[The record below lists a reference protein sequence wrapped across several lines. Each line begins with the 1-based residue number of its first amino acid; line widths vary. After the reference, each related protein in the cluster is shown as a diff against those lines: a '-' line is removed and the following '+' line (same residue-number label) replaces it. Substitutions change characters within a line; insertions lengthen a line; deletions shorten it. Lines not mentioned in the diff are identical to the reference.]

1 MMIFKQSMKLLS
13 LSILATT
20 LSFAASA
27 QEGQTLRLALHA
39 DIGSKNP
46 GVNRDGSSDMVLA
59 HVVEGLVAYGEDLTI
74 KPMLAESWSSNPEAT
89 DYVLHLRKG
98 IKFHNGEELTA
109 KDVVWNF
116 KRYLAAETDFQ
127 CAGRYNGTVG
137 AAIQDIS
144 AADDY
149 TVNIKFD
156 APAPNFLMTLATIQ
170 CTPWIIHPS
179 SVAADGKFDKP
190 IGTGPYQFSEWQTGR
205 YVELKKFD
213 DYSALTGGKDGYAGN
228 KQALVPTLRFMTVPD
243 ASTRSNGLVSG
254 DLDMIDE
261 VDPTLIDTLTGKSMN
276 VDVQPT
282 PSWMTLHLQTNAPR
296 LKDER
301 VRQAIAHAIDLE
313 QLVAAVGQGRY
324 VANPSIIP
332 STSPYRDESTA
343 TWPAYD
349 VEKAQA
355 LLAEAGYN
363 GEPISLLVSNRDDRV
378 QVATIVQ
385 AMLNMAGINA
395 QLEVRDWAT
404 QLDRY
409 RRGDY
414 EMEIFAYSARLD
426 PLLMFQSLIGDKA
439 KEPTHLWDNQEALAL
454 RTKAAET
461 QDFAERK
468 KLYNELHQLMA
479 KQVPII
485 GLFNMPTITALNPK
499 VTDYKGWPAG
509 THRLWGV
516 SKKD

>member
-1 MMIFKQSMKLLS
+1 MIFKNS
-13 LSILATT
+13 LKVLTFSALATT

-27 QEGQTLRLALHA
+27 QQDQTLRLALHS
-39 DIGSKNP
+39 DIASKNP

-59 HVVEGLVAYGEDLTI
+59 HIVEGLVAYGEDLTI
-74 KPMLAESWSSNPEAT
+74 KPMLAESWNSNDDAT
-89 DYVLHLRKG
+89 EYVFKLRQG
-98 IKFHNGEELTA
+98 VKFHNGAELTA
-109 KDVVWNF
+109 GDVVWNF
-116 KRYLAAETDFQ
+116 QRYLTPETNFQ

-137 AAIQDIS
+137 AGIQDVS

-149 TVNIKFD
+149 TVTIKFD

-170 CTPWIIHPS
+170 CTPWILHPS
-179 SVAADGKFDKP
+179 SVATDGNFDKP
-190 IGTGPYQFSEWQTGR
+190 VGTGPYQFSDWQTGR

-213 DYSALTGGKDGYAGN
+213 DYSALSGEKDGYAGN
-228 KQALVPTLRFMTVPD
+228 KQAIIPNLRFMTVPD
-243 ASTRSNGLVSG
+243 ASTRSNGLIAG
-254 DLDMIDE
+254 DIDIIDE
-261 VDPTLIDTLTGKSMN
+261 VDPTLIDTLTAKDITVN
-276 VDVQPT
+276 VQQT
-282 PSWMTLHLQTNAPR
+282 PSWMTLHLQTNADR
-296 LKDER
+296 LKDVR
-301 VRQAIAHAIDLE
+301 MRQAIAHAIDLT
-313 QLVAAVGQGRY
+313 QLVGAVGQGRY
-324 VANPSIIP
+324 AANPSIIP
-332 STSPYRDESTA
+332 SESPYRDDSTA
-343 TWPAYD
+343 TWPVYD
-349 VEKAQA
+349 VEKARA

-426 PLLMFQSLIGDKA
+426 PLLMFQSLIGDKMQEPA
-439 KEPTHLWDNQEALAL
+439 HQWDSKEAIAL

-461 QDFAERK
+461 RDFSERK
-468 KLYNELHQLMA
+468 KIYNELHQLA
-479 KQVPII
+479 ASDVPII
-485 GLFNMPTITALNPK
+485 GLFNMPTITAQSQK

>member
-1 MMIFKQSMKLLS
+1 MIFKNS
-13 LSILATT
+13 LKVLAFSILASS
-20 LSFAASA
+20 LSYAASA
-27 QEGQTLRLALHA
+27 QEGQTLRLALHS

-46 GVNRDGSSDMVLA
+46 GVNRDGPSDMVLA

-74 KPMLAESWSSNPEAT
+74 KPMLAESWTSNPEAT
-89 DYVLHLRKG
+89 EYVFHLRKG
-98 IKFHNGEELTA
+98 VKFHNGSEMKAE
-109 KDVVWNF
+109 DVVWNF
-116 KRYLAAETDFQ
+116 KRYLNAETDFQ
-127 CAGRYNGTVG
+127 CTGRYNGTIG
-137 AAIQDIS
+137 AAIEDVS

-149 TVNIKFD
+149 TVTVKFN

-170 CTPWIIHPS
+170 CTPWILHPS
-179 SVAADGKFDKP
+179 SVAVDGKFDKP
-190 IGTGPYQFSEWQTGR
+190 VGTGPYLFNEWQTGR

-213 DYSALTGGKDGYAGN
+213 DYSALAGDKDGYAGN
-228 KQALVPTLRFMTVPD
+228 KKALIPTLRFMTVPD
-243 ASTRSNGLVSG
+243 ASTRSNGLVAG
-254 DLDMIDE
+254 DIDMIDE
-261 VDPTLIDTLTGKSMN
+261 VDPTLIDTLTAKSMN
-276 VDVQPT
+276 VDIQQT

-296 LKDER
+296 LKDVR
-301 VRQAIAHAIDLE
+301 MRQAIAHAIDLT
-313 QLVAAVGQGRY
+313 QLVGAVGEGRY

-332 STSPYRDESTA
+332 SESPYRDDSTA

-349 VEKAQA
+349 VEKART

-426 PLLMFQSLIGDKA
+426 PLLMYQSLIGDKA
-439 KEPTHLWDNQEALAL
+439 QEPAHQWDDKEAIAL
-454 RTKAAET
+454 RTKAANT
-461 QDFAERK
+461 QDFEERK
-468 KLYNELHQLMA
+468 KIYNELHQLAA

-485 GLFNMPTITALNPK
+485 GLFNLPTITALNPK
-499 VTDYKGWPAG
+499 VADYKGWPAG

>member
-1 MMIFKQSMKLLS
+1 MIFKNS
-13 LSILATT
+13 LKVLTVSALATT

-27 QEGQTLRLALHA
+27 QQDQTLRLALHS
-39 DIGSKNP
+39 DIASKNP
-46 GVNRDGSSDMVLA
+46 GVNRDASSDMVLA
-59 HVVEGLVAYGEDLTI
+59 HIVEGLVAYGEDLTI
-74 KPMLAESWSSNPEAT
+74 KPMLAQSWSSNNDAT
-89 DYVLHLRKG
+89 EYVFKLRKG
-98 IKFHNGEELTA
+98 VKFHNGAELTA
-109 KDVVWNF
+109 GDVVWNLQ
-116 KRYLAAETDFQ
+116 RYLTPETNFQ

-137 AAIQDIS
+137 AGMKDVS
-144 AADDY
+144 ASDDY
-149 TVNIKFD
+149 TVTIKFD

-190 IGTGPYQFSEWQTGR
+190 VGTGPYQFSDWQTGR

-213 DYSALTGGKDGYAGN
+213 DYSALAGDKDGYAGN
-228 KQALVPTLRFMTVPD
+228 KQALIPTLRFMTVPD
-243 ASTRSNGLVSG
+243 ASTRSNGLIAG
-254 DLDMIDE
+254 DIDIIDE
-261 VDPTLIDTLTGKSMN
+261 VDPTLIDTLASKDISVN
-276 VDVQPT
+276 IQQT
-282 PSWMTLHLQTNAPR
+282 PSWMTLHLQSNAER
-296 LKDER
+296 LKDVR
-301 VRQAIAHAIDLE
+301 MRQAIAHALDLN
-313 QLVAAVGQGRY
+313 QLVEAVGEGRY

-332 STSPYRDESTA
+332 SQSPYRDDSTA

-349 VEKAQA
+349 VEKARA

-426 PLLMFQSLIGDKA
+426 PLLMYQSLIGPKA
-439 KEPTHLWDNQEALAL
+439 KEPAHQWDDKDAIAL
-454 RTKAAET
+454 RTKATNT
-461 QDFAERK
+461 QDFNERK
-468 KLYNELHQLMA
+468 KIYNELHQLAA

-499 VTDYKGWPAG
+499 VADYKGWPAG